1 MSPGATSAGR
11 LPLSTRLLAGAALAS
26 WPVPLGCIAL
36 RSGAAAAAR
45 MALPILL
52 VLGALSAAQRLVLR
66 RDTTDFALFFPVR
79 GAHQGTFQSI
89 RVIGALLLC
98 FDLGAAWFLLRN
110 PLSHVMT
117 VILIVLITVSAM
129 NLADECW
136 IARRRRRRRVPLR

>member
-1 MSPGATSAGR
+1 MSPHAPSAGR
-11 LPLSTRLLAGAALAS
+11 LPLATGLLAGAALAS

-36 RSGAAAAAR
+36 RVGAASAVR

-98 FDLGAAWFLLRN
+98 FNLGAAWFLLHN
-110 PLSHVMT
+110 PLAHVTT
-117 VILIVLITVSAM
+117 VILVVLITVSAM

-136 IARRRRRRRVPLR
+136 IAQRRRIPLR